1 MGMSLLTKKR
11 LKVYP
16 YIFLAL
22 AVIIGGGNIVLG
34 LMKGQGLTDLSG
46 KPIFPDFAAFWS
58 ASFLALS
65 QKPVDVYHFPHI
77 REIILSVIGINY
89 PVPWLYPPSFLLMVL
104 PLALLP
110 YLASAA
116 VWLGVTMTGYLLVIY
131 CIAPHPSTLLLALAF
146 PGTFQNFFQ
155 GQNGFLSAT
164 FLGLGL
170 LLLDRR
176 PFLGGITLGLLSF
189 KPQFMILIPLA
200 LAAGRRWQALAGVV
214 AGAAGLAVISGLVL
228 GFDTWTAFWDNLP
241 FARRALEHGYVPWF
255 KMPTT
260 FVAVNMLGGGLRLAQ
275 ALQGLVAGL
284 AAAAVLLIWSWNA
297 PLPIRGASLCLGILL
312 LSPYAYDY
320 DLAILALPIA
330 WLAWDGV
337 NKGWCRGEQTVLLLA
352 WLTPFLAP
360 LIARLTNLQLG
371 PVLFLTFLFLLLLRG
386 KPSGDVAT
394 KN

>member
-1 MGMSLLTKKR
+1 MSLLTKKR

-22 AVIIGGGNIVLG
+22 AVIFGGGNIVLG
-34 LMKGQGLTDLSG
+34 LMQGRGLTDLWG
-46 KPIFPDFAAFWS
+46 KPIFPDFVAFWS

-65 QKPVDVYHFPHI
+65 QKPVEVYHFPHL
-77 REIILSVIGINY
+77 RQIILSVIGIEY
-89 PVPWLYPPSFLLMVL
+89 QVPWVYPPSFLLMVL

-116 VWLGVTMTGYLLVIY
+116 VWLGATMTGYLLVIY

-176 PFLGGITLGLLSF
+176 PFVGGLTLGLLSF
-189 KPQFMILIPLA
+189 KPQFMVLIPLA
-200 LAAGRRWQALAGVV
+200 LAAGKRWQALAGVI

-228 GFDTWTAFWDNLP
+228 GFDTWTAFWNNLYS
-241 FARRALEHGYVPWF
+241 ARRVLEQGYVPWF

-275 ALQGLVAGL
+275 VLQVIVAGL
-284 AAAAVLLIWSWNA
+284 AAAAVLLLWAWDA

-312 LSPYAYDY
+312 ASPYAYDY

-337 NKGWCRGEQTVLLLA
+337 NKGWRQGEQTILVLA
-352 WLTPFLAP
+352 WLTPLFAP
-360 LIARLTNLQLG
+360 FIAQLTKLQLG
-371 PVLFLTFLFLLLLRG
+371 PLVFLAFLFLLLLRG
-386 KPSGDVAT
+386 KHSGDVAD
-394 KN
+394 KE

>member
-1 MGMSLLTKKR
+1 MSLLTKKR

-22 AVIIGGGNIVLG
+22 AVIFGGGNIVLG
-34 LMKGQGLTDLSG
+34 LMQGRGLTDLWG
-46 KPIFPDFAAFWS
+46 KPIFPDFVAFWS

-65 QKPVDVYHFPHI
+65 QKPVEVYHFPHL
-77 REIILSVIGINY
+77 RQIILSVIGIEY
-89 PVPWLYPPSFLLMVL
+89 QVPWVYPPSFLLMVL

-116 VWLGVTMTGYLLVIY
+116 VWLGATMTGYLLVIY

-176 PFLGGITLGLLSF
+176 PFVGGLTLGLLSF
-189 KPQFMILIPLA
+189 KPQFMVLIPLA
-200 LAAGRRWQALAGVV
+200 LAAGKRWQALAGVI

-228 GFDTWTAFWDNLP
+228 GFDTWTAFWNNLYS
-241 FARRALEHGYVPWF
+241 ARRVLEQGYVPWF

-275 ALQGLVAGL
+275 VLQVIVAGL
-284 AAAAVLLIWSWNA
+284 AAAAVLLLWAWDA

-312 LSPYAYDY
+312 ASPYAYDY

-337 NKGWCRGEQTVLLLA
+337 NKGWRQGEQTILVLA
-352 WLTPFLAP
+352 WLTPLFAP
-360 LIARLTNLQLG
+360 FIAQLTKLQLG
-371 PVLFLTFLFLLLLRG
+371 PFVFLAFLFLLLLRG
-386 KPSGDVAT
+386 KHSGDVAD
-394 KN
+394 KE